1 MGVNRD
7 KPDLWKDDIIKSV
20 DLYNSWFMKFA
31 PQAFRET
38 RIEATKSVLAALAAT
53 NNLRDVTPETLR
65 DHPAVLSTLRMSTCP
80 PLARDR
86 LVGLAGVSKSLVY
99 TMEDDK
105 RVPPTLNMAAL
116 MEQLTKIGVVVER
129 LADPDI
135 FIWLGKANEPTDA
148 EVFRASTIVAD
159 RLCGARANPIIRNA
173 QESRQLK
180 EIAAWLDARNYKLVP
195 PGASIK
201 FSDMTPGTYAFRLNV
216 VVTQGEGGAT
226 VNISIDA
233 VVMRKTAK
241 PQEFPLFIEAKSAG
255 DFTNV
260 NKRRKEEAQKA
271 AQLSKMY
278 GSQMQFILFL
288 CGYFDSG
295 YLGYEAAES
304 IDWVW
309 EHRIDDLALFGL

>member
-38 RIEATKSVLAALAAT
+38 LIEATKSVLAALAAT

-159 RLCGARANPIIRNA
+159 PALWGQGKPDHPKCSENKLPTERDCGVARCA
-173 QESRQLK
+173 
-180 EIAAWLDARNYKLVP
+180 
-195 PGASIK
+195 
-201 FSDMTPGTYAFRLNV
+201 
-216 VVTQGEGGAT
+216 
-226 VNISIDA
+226 
-233 VVMRKTAK
+233 
-241 PQEFPLFIEAKSAG
+241 
-255 DFTNV
+255 
-260 NKRRKEEAQKA
+260 
-271 AQLSKMY
+271 
-278 GSQMQFILFL
+278 
-288 CGYFDSG
+288 
-295 YLGYEAAES
+295 
-304 IDWVW
+304 
-309 EHRIDDLALFGL
+309 